1 MISETELSIP
11 SEVEQSEAKVERPGT
26 EPMPVRG
33 RRKVLRRLGMLVA
46 FAAFLSLVGFNA
58 WWYWRDTRPMAN
70 LRTIQA
76 WIAGQEYPRAEAELK
91 ELLRRAPHDGEARTM
106 LARVLAARGD
116 TAGCARELHRVPY
129 WWPTKPDAL
138 FREAQAHLL
147 LDRARDAE
155 AALLAVIHSDPLHP
169 PGSGMAHDASQELLK
184 LYAMEDRWEDAFGV
198 LWTAYDRSAP
208 ADRPVLL
215 SMRIRCELQ
224 RVAPR
229 EAVKLLRRYVAAD
242 PRDWEARRS
251 LANAELA
258 LGERAEAI
266 REMRACL
273 EGRPDDPRTWR
284 DYLTMLQTLGDLD
297 AFNAALGRLP
307 KAADDEPEI
316 WVLRGQARERD
327 GDSAGAA
334 ADYRQALQRN
344 PNLVTARYRLAVI
357 EERLGHRQEA
367 ATHRKRWQ
375 ELRDARA
382 KLPQVYSD
390 YYDAIGKAEQD
401 LRRAVKRLASVCE
414 TLGWLRLA
422 EGWNRYAATL

>member
-1 MISETELSIP
+1 MIPETEVAIP
-11 SEVEQSEAKVERPGT
+11 SEVEHCGAPVERLAAA
-26 EPMPVRG
+26 PVPVG
-33 RRKVLRRLGMLVA
+33 ARRRFLRLGRLVVC
-46 FAAFLSLVGFNA
+46 AAIVGVVGFNA
-58 WWYWRDTRPMAN
+58 WWYWRDTRPLADI
-70 LRTIQA
+70 RTIEG
-76 WIAGQEYPRAEAELK
+76 WIGRQEFYRAVAELE
-91 ELLRRAPHDGEARTM
+91 ELLRRTPHDGAARTM

-138 FREAQAHLL
+138 HREAQAYLMI
-147 LDRARDAE
+147 DRARDAE
-155 AALLAVIHSDPLHP
+155 AALLAVIHADPLHP
-169 PGSGMAHDASQELLK
+169 PGSGLAHDASQELLK

-224 RVAPR
+224 RVTPT
-229 EAVKLLRRYVAAD
+229 ESSKLLRRYVAAD
-242 PRDWEARRS
+242 PQDWEARRS

-258 LGERAEAI
+258 LGQRAEAVQ
-266 REMRACL
+266 EMRACL
-273 EGRPDDPRTWR
+273 EGRPDDPRSWR
-284 DYLTMLQTLGDLD
+284 DYLTMLQSLGDLD

-307 KAADDEPEI
+307 KGADEEPEI
-316 WVLRGQARERD
+316 WVFRGQARERD

-334 ADYRQALQRN
+334 EDYRQALQRN
-344 PNLVTARYRLAVI
+344 PNLVAARYRLAMI

-367 ATHRKRWQ
+367 AAHRKRWQ
-375 ELRDARA
+375 ELRDGRT
-382 KLPQVYSD
+382 KLPQVYSE
-390 YYDAIGKAEQD
+390 YYDAIDKGGQD

-414 TLGWLRLA
+414 ALGWLRLA